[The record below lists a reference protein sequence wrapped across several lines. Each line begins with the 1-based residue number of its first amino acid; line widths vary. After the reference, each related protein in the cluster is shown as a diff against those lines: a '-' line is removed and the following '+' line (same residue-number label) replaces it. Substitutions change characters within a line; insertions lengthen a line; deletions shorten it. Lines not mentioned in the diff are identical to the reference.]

1 MIGWESRVLFRHYLA
16 EGLSKKAIAERLGIS
31 RKTVTRWIQNGDM
44 DRDLEEPPRYGP
56 RPAVPTK
63 LDPYKATIQT
73 RLEAYPKLS
82 SVRLLEEIRAAGYD
96 GGYTQLKEYVRS
108 VRPRPPVEPVIRFET
123 APGRQVQVDFA
134 DFKFDWGKRY
144 ALMVVLGYSRLLW
157 VRFFTRKDMRA
168 LLEGLEEAFAY
179 FGGTPQEVLFDQM
192 KSVITKDGRMNGE
205 KLMSNAEFLRFAAH
219 YDFKVRACR
228 PYRAQT
234 KGKVERPISYVRDNV
249 VYGREFLNDGDL
261 DAQCHRWLERTANVR
276 IHQTIK
282 EQPLVRFERDE
293 RALLQPLPPRPY
305 HSLVIDRTPRRAEV
319 VKLPAPKV
327 PVLSVE
333 RRPLSHYAEL
343 VGGVR

>member
-16 EGLSKKAIAERLGIS
+16 EGLPKRAIAERLGIN
-31 RKTVTRWIQNGDM
+31 RKTVSRWIRSGDL
-44 DRDLEEPPRYGP
+44 DRDLDEPPRYGP
-56 RPAVPTK
+56 RPPVPTK
-63 LDPYKATIQT
+63 LDPYKAVIQA

-82 SVRLLEEIRAAGYD
+82 SVRLQEEIRSAGYD

-108 VRPRPPVEPVIRFET
+108 VRPRPPEEPVIRFET

-134 DFKFDWGKRY
+134 DFRFPWGKRY
-144 ALMVVLGYSRLLW
+144 ALVVVLGYSRLLW

-168 LLEGLEEAFAY
+168 LLDGLEEAFAF

-205 KLMSNAEFLRFAAH
+205 KLVSNAEFLRFAAH

-228 PYRAQT
+228 AYRAQT
-234 KGKVERPISYVRDNV
+234 KGKVERPISYVRDNF

-261 DAQCHRWLERTANVR
+261 DAQLHRWLGRTANVR
-276 IHQTIK
+276 IHQTVK
-282 EQPLVRFERDE
+282 EQPMVRFERDE
-293 RALLQPLPPRPY
+293 QALLQPLPPRPY
-305 HSLVIDRTPRRAEV
+305 HSLVLDRPSRPSVDT
-319 VKLPAPKV
+319 KIYAPQV
-327 PVLSVE
+327 PVLAVE

-343 VGGVR
+343 VGGAP

>member
-16 EGLSKKAIAERLGIS
+16 EGLSKMALAERLGIN
-31 RKTVTRWIQNGDM
+31 RRTVARWIRNGDL

-56 RPAVPTK
+56 RPPVPTK
-63 LDPYKATIQT
+63 LDPYKAVIQA

-82 SVRLLEEIRAAGYD
+82 SVRLLGEIRSAGYD

-108 VRPRPPVEPVIRFET
+108 IRPRPPEEPVIRFET
-123 APGRQVQVDFA
+123 APGRQAQVDFA
-134 DFKFDWGKRY
+134 DFKFPWGKRY

-168 LLEGLEEAFAY
+168 LLDGLEEAFVF
-179 FGGTPQEVLFDQM
+179 FGGTPREVLFDQM

-205 KLMSNAEFLRFAAH
+205 KLVSNAEFLRFAAH

-228 PYRAQT
+228 AYRAQT
-234 KGKVERPISYVRDNV
+234 KGKVERPISYVRDNF

-261 DAQCHRWLERTANVR
+261 DAQLHRWLERTANVR
-276 IHQTIK
+276 LHQTIK
-282 EQPLVRFERDE
+282 EQPVLRFERDE

-305 HSLVIDRTPRRAEV
+305 HSLVVDRMARPSGDT
-319 VKLPAPKV
+319 KIYAPQV

-343 VGGVR
+343 VGGAP